1 VSSTPSI
8 IGCIVW
14 STIGVVTGAL
24 VGAFANGVTLNAGT
38 ALIPPP
44 AGVNHQNIESINASI
59 AQYSAAQLMVPFAAH
74 AVGALLGGAI
84 AWAIARGRTA
94 GMVSAIVVGALFLA
108 GGVTMVVMLPNT
120 PTWFAALDL
129 IGAYVPMAWLGTRIA
144 RLLLPSLA

>member
-8 IGCIVW
+8 IDRIVW

-24 VGAFANGVTLNAGT
+24 MGAIANGVTLNVGT
-38 ALIPPP
+38 ALVPPP
-44 AGVNHQNIESINASI
+44 AGVDPQDIESINASI

>member
-1 VSSTPSI
+1 MPRTPSTFRR
-8 IGCIVW
+8 VLW
-14 STIGVVTGAL
+14 SIIGVVTGAL

-108 GGVTMVVMLPNT
+108 GGVTMVVTLPNT
-120 PTWFAALDL
+120 PAWFAAMDL
-129 IGAYVPMAWLGTRIA
+129 IGAYLPMAWLGTRIA

>member
-1 VSSTPSI
+1 MSSSPSI
-8 IGCIVW
+8 FGRILW
-14 STIGVVTGAL
+14 STIGVVIGAL
-24 VGAFANGVTLNAGT
+24 VGAIANGTTLNLGA

-44 AGVNHQNIESINASI
+44 TGVDPNNIESINAAI
-59 AQYSAAQLMVPFAAH
+59 GQYSMVQLMVPFTAH

-84 AWAIARGRTA
+84 AWAIARGRAA

-120 PTWFAALDL
+120 PAWFAALDL
-129 IGAYVPMAWLGTRIA
+129 IGAYFPMAWLGTRIA